1 MIRLFLLVIIS
12 LFYQALQAQVQ
23 NGGFELTQ
31 SNSRA
36 AFWAGKTYSF
46 QVILDSSGNM
56 KGDSV
61 VFDKTNYAI
70 SKTKVHSGEW
80 SLELR
85 NGYNFSKSQSLPGQA
100 FASNDTSGY
109 VDFQNTLVP
118 VSSTPDAMRFYCSY
132 IPENSDTGLAVIK
145 VFDALMN
152 EIGSGIYRIEKGI
165 LDWELIVV
173 PIEYSSTAEAAFVQL
188 SFASSTGGE
197 RESLG
202 TVLFIDDVE
211 LVNFSSMDVDY
222 SLNPINVFPNPSTG
236 NIKLAVQKNV
246 KVSEVFLVNMNGQ
259 VITVQSSSE
268 GVYWSNNLDDG
279 IYIVVAKGNN
289 LFYRYKL
296 VVRR

>member
-1 MIRLFLLVIIS
+1 MIRLFLLFIIS
-12 LFYQALQAQVQ
+12 LFYQALHAQIL
-23 NGGFELTQ
+23 NGGFEITQ

-46 QVILDSSGNM
+46 QVVLDSSGHT
-56 KGDSV
+56 KSDSV

-70 SKTKVHSGEW
+70 SRTKVHSGEW

-85 NGYNFSKSQSLPGQA
+85 NGYNFTKSQSLPGQA
-100 FASNDTSGY
+100 FASVDTSGY
-109 VDFQNTLVP
+109 VDFQNTMVP
-118 VSSTPDAMRFYCSY
+118 VSSTPDAMRFYCSFL
-132 IPENSDTGLAVIK
+132 PKNSDTGLAVIK
-145 VFDALMN
+145 VYDALMN
-152 EIGSGIYRIEKGI
+152 EIGSGIYRIETAI
-165 LDWELIVV
+165 LDWEQITV
-173 PIEYSSTAEAAFVQL
+173 PIEYGSTAEAAYVQL
-188 SFASSTGGE
+188 SFTSSTGGE
-197 RESLG
+197 RVTLG
-202 TVLFIDDVE
+202 TVMFVDDVE
-211 LVNFSSMDVDY
+211 LVNFTSMDVDY

-246 KVSEVFLVNMNGQ
+246 KVSEVFLVNMAGQ

>member
-1 MIRLFLLVIIS
+1 MIRLFLLFIIS
-12 LFYQALQAQVQ
+12 LFYQALQAQIL
-23 NGGFELTQ
+23 NGGFEITQ

-46 QVILDSSGNM
+46 QVVLDSSGHT
-56 KGDSV
+56 KSDSV

-70 SKTKVHSGEW
+70 SRTKVHSGEW

-85 NGYNFSKSQSLPGQA
+85 NGYNFTKSQSLPGQA
-100 FASNDTSGY
+100 FASVDTSGY
-109 VDFQNTLVP
+109 VDFQNTMVP
-118 VSSTPDAMRFYCSY
+118 VSSTPDAMRFYCSFLP
-132 IPENSDTGLAVIK
+132 INSDTGLAVIK
-145 VFDALMN
+145 VYDALMN
-152 EIGSGIYRIEKGI
+152 EIGSGIYRIETAI
-165 LDWELIVV
+165 LDWEQITV
-173 PIEYSSTAEAAFVQL
+173 PIEYGSTAEAAYVQL

-197 RESLG
+197 RVTLG
-202 TVLFIDDVE
+202 TVMFVDDVE
-211 LVNFSSMDVDY
+211 LVNFTSMDVDY

-246 KVSEVFLVNMNGQ
+246 KVSEVFLVNMAGQ